1 MSPPGK
7 AGRGGLTRIGVAI
20 ESDLLRRFDD
30 WLVRRGGENRSEAL
44 RDLVRG
50 RLTADGIDDGAEVVG
65 AVSIVYDHHHRAL
78 SRRLTS
84 IQHDD
89 GDAIVSALHVHLDHD
104 RCLEVI
110 VARGP
115 AARVR
120 RIADRL
126 IGEKGVVHGGLFLTR
141 RLEGAEHLTGR
152 HSGR

>member
-1 MSPPGK
+1 MRRSGK
-7 AGRGGLTRIGVAI
+7 VGRGGLARIGVAI

-30 WLVRRGGENRSEAL
+30 WLERRGGGNRSEAL
-44 RDLVRG
+44 RDLVRD
-50 RLTADGIDDGAEVVG
+50 RLTVDGIDDRAEVVG

-110 VARGP
+110 VVRGP

-141 RLEGAEHLTGR
+141 RLEGNGA
-152 HSGR
+152 

>member
-1 MSPPGK
+1 MGRSGK
-7 AGRGGLTRIGVAI
+7 AVRGGLARIGVAI
-20 ESDLLRRFDD
+20 EADLLRRFDG
-30 WLVRRGGENRSEAL
+30 WLEQRGGGNRSEAL
-44 RDLVRG
+44 RDLVRD
-50 RLTADGIDDGAEVVG
+50 RLTVDGINDRAEVVG

-78 SRRLTS
+78 SRRLTA

-110 VARGP
+110 VAHGP
-115 AARVR
+115 AVRVR

-141 RLEGAEHLTGR
+141 RLDAAVPGGR
-152 HSGR
+152 HRHP